1 MVRLRPMTE
10 SEFPAFQEGEVGA
23 YAQEQARNLRTTLED
38 ELAQAREWIGKVLP
52 DGIRTIGHHFWV
64 LVDDQDAVLGHVWA
78 DVNEAQHFA
87 WILSVEIGAAYR
99 GQGYGRRMLELLEDE
114 LRPLGVQRIGLNVF
128 ADNTVA
134 QHLYERLGYRV
145 TNFNLQKTL

>member
-1 MVRLRPMTE
+1 MTE

-38 ELAQAREWIGKVLP
+38 ELAQAREWIGNVLP
-52 DGIRTIGHHFWV
+52 DGIRTSGHHFWV

-78 DVNEAQHFA
+78 DVNAAQHFA